1 MRQHLGRSDL
11 QALRAMLQGQRAS
24 LVAQRDE
31 HLAGLTRAEQAREFL
46 LQDADD
52 AIQRG
57 ADREVDLAMA
67 DREAVG
73 LTAIEAALERLD
85 QGSYGS
91 CADCGEPIPLARL
104 KLAPT
109 ALRCVACASRLE
121 RLLPP
126 TSSM

>member
-1 MRQHLGRSDL
+1 ML
-11 QALRAMLQGQRAS
+11 QAQQAS
-24 LVAQRDE
+24 LVAQRDA
-31 HLAGLTRAEQAREFL
+31 HLAGRTRAEQAREFL

-67 DREAVG
+67 DREVVG

-85 QGSYGS
+85 SGQYGI
-91 CADCGEPIPLARL
+91 CTECDAEIPLARL

-109 ALRCVACASRLE
+109 ALRCVACESRLE
-121 RLLPP
+121 RLQPR
-126 TSSM
+126 TASM